1 MEVRII
7 RDADITHPDLLVTTK
22 TGAFDRPATIA
33 RIGEL
38 ATQVHRGEIS
48 AREYQKRLRIRVAA
62 GYVLKHKQGH
72 LLVGMGVAEPFDQES
87 IEACRAIERRLP
99 AIQTAADKLDRAQ
112 ATGERRYDAS
122 DANAD
127 AMQKTLSE
135 RYG

>member
-22 TGAFDRPATIA
+22 TGAFDRQATIA

-38 ATQVHRGEIS
+38 ATLVHRGEITG
-48 AREYQKRLRIRVAA
+48 REYQKRLRVRVAA
-62 GYVLKHKQGH
+62 GYVLRHKQGY
-72 LLVGMGVAEPFDQES
+72 LLVGMGIAEPYDK
-87 IEACRAIERRLP
+87 EAVAACSAIDSKLP
-99 AIQTAADKLDRAQ
+99 IIQAAANKLDRAQ

-135 RYG
+135 RNG